1 MDKVR
6 FMRPAVPVTDPV
18 PVTAQVVVTEEV
30 VRAPVRVPGQ
40 G

>member
-1 MDKVR
+1 
-6 FMRPAVPVTDPV
+6 MRPAVPVTDPV